1 MRRPWFRPVLAL
13 ILAIGPGLGVLA
25 TQPSAVLTPV
35 APGQDYAALIG
46 PFPPPGSDGAKADL
60 AILLWLQRIRSP
72 GEVRRTETEVSIHL
86 GIFSEVTGKD
96 LSSGP
101 FAHTRALSDDLLKDV
116 RQVVGPLKK
125 CFARPRPYE
134 VFHQV
139 KPAVQLEPSYSY
151 PSGHASWAMAQAT
164 ILAMLQPQRREA
176 ILERGRLMGYDR
188 ALGGVHY
195 PSDVDAG
202 LLLGAAFAQAWLTVP
217 AHQRLLE
224 EARTEW

>member
-1 MRRPWFRPVLAL
+1 MRFNWFQPVFAL
-13 ILAIGPGLGVLA
+13 ILAVGPGFRAQASQTA
-25 TQPSAVLTPV
+25 TAQTSAT
-35 APGQDYAALIG
+35 PGQDYAALIG
-46 PFPPPGSDGAKADL
+46 AFPPPGSDGAKADL

-72 GEVRRTETEVSIHL
+72 GEVRRAETEVSIHL

-96 LSSGP
+96 LTYGP
-101 FAHTRALSDDLLKDV
+101 FAHTRALADDLLKDM

-125 CFARPRPYE
+125 NFARPRPYE
-134 VFHQV
+134 VYHQV

-151 PSGHASWAMAQAT
+151 PSGHATWAMAEAT
-164 ILAMLQPQRREA
+164 VLALLQPQRREA
-176 ILERGRLMGYDR
+176 ILERGRLVGYDR

-202 LLLGAAFAQAWLTVP
+202 LQLGPVFAQAWLTLP

-224 EARTEW
+224 EARAEW